1 MGRVTD
7 SADQRPPLAMH
18 GVRLSPIK
26 NLFCL
31 KTQIDLAIKWC
42 VNEFRAYGYKY
53 KNSKKLLRTY
63 WCESEFA
70 PRASIM
76 VHKVS
81 SCEELQ
87 LLCGKYRSAGRRL
100 LIIMIWAA
108 LQFPPISV
116 LLLAMHGVRLTPI
129 KTRYC

>member
-31 KTQIDLAIKWC
+31 KTKIDLAIKWC

-70 PRASIM
+70 PRASIVM
-76 VHKVS
+76 REIPERWTAAPYHYDMGRVTD
-81 SCEELQ
+81 
-87 LLCGKYRSAGRRL
+87 SADQR
-100 LIIMIWAA
+100 
-108 LQFPPISV
+108 PP
-116 LLLAMHGVRLTPI
+116 LAMRGVRLSPI
-129 KTRYC
+129 KFNISYFCIEQ